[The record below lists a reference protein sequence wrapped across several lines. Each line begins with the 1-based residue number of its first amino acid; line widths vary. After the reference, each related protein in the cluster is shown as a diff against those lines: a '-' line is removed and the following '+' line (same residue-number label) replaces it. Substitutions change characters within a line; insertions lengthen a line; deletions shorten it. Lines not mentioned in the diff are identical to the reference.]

1 MDLGCIYS
9 VGIIDRIGD
18 EVMRVGNGERS
29 QEWLLDFWLEQLIS
43 CSSCSSW
50 GREDEGAGD
59 DE

>member
-43 CSSCSSW
+43 CSCCISW
-50 GREDEGAGD
+50 GREDKGVGD